1 MSNQQPFTFVEC
13 MTSAFGL
20 TNLGNTCYMNATLQ
34 MLLTVDEFRQYILD
48 IDKYLGNL
56 NDVYGVGRIP
66 YYNYYVFVFRELLMS
81 RNNRRSTKN
90 LHNAIL
96 YNFQND
102 GINYTNYNIGIQND
116 AFEFLTHLIN
126 SISKEINSIEEKKIK
141 NNYVD
146 NDRSNFFN
154 ELFYFE
160 LENIRSPVDIHR
172 EPIHPGKKEMLSTL
186 ILYLDNIKS
195 GEIVNIQD
203 LINQRFIKTFSG
215 DSKQID
221 LECTKFNQPSEYIV
235 VSLARYRYI
244 GLDGRVEKNDYPVK
258 ILKNINI
265 GKYFYN
271 IISITEHIG
280 NSRNSGHY
288 VNYSQR
294 VYSWYSFNDGNVQK
308 VDFPKILFDISER
321 GNSYLLLYRRAPEFQ
336 QLENRDGIKIT

>member
-1 MSNQQPFTFVEC
+1 MSNQPPFTFEEC

-56 NDVYGVGRIP
+56 NDVYGVGQIP
-66 YYNYYVFVFRELLMS
+66 YYSYYVFVFRELLLS
-81 RNNRRSTKN
+81 RDNSRSTRN

-102 GINYTNYNIGIQND
+102 GINYTNYKLGIQND
-116 AFEFLTHLIN
+116 AGEFLEYLIS
-126 SISKEINSIEEKKIK
+126 SISKEINSIEEKQNKD
-141 NNYVD
+141 NYVAKE
-146 NDRSNFFN
+146 RSNFFYK
-154 ELFYFE
+154 LFWFE
-160 LENIRSPVDIHR
+160 LENIRSPVDIHS
-172 EPIHPGKKEMLSTL
+172 EPTNPGKKEMFSTL
-186 ILYLDNIKS
+186 ILYFEDIKS

-203 LINQRFIKTFSG
+203 LINKRFIKTFFG
-215 DSKQID
+215 DTRQIN
-221 LECTKFNQPSEYIV
+221 LNCTKFNQPSEYIIV
-235 VSLARYRYI
+235 MLARYKYN
-244 GLDGRVEKNDYPVK
+244 DFNGRVEKINYPVK

-280 NSRNSGHY
+280 SSPDSGHY

-294 VYSWYSFNDGNVQK
+294 VYSWYYFNDKSAQK
-308 VDFPKILFDISER
+308 IDFPKILFDISER
-321 GNSYLLLYRRAPEFQ
+321 GNSYLLLYKKATEFK
-336 QLENRDGIKIT
+336 QLENKDNIK

>member
-1 MSNQQPFTFVEC
+1 MSNQQPFTFEEC

-56 NDVYGVGRIP
+56 NDVYGVGQIP
-66 YYNYYVFVFRELLMS
+66 YYSYYVFVFRELLLS
-81 RNNRRSTKN
+81 RDNSRSTRN

-102 GINYTNYNIGIQND
+102 GINYTNYKLGIQND
-116 AFEFLTHLIN
+116 AGEFLEYLIS
-126 SISKEINSIEEKKIK
+126 SISKEINSIEEKQNKD
-141 NNYVD
+141 NYVAKE
-146 NDRSNFFN
+146 RSNFFYK
-154 ELFYFE
+154 LFWFE
-160 LENIRSPVDIHR
+160 LENIRSPVDIHS
-172 EPIHPGKKEMLSTL
+172 EPTNPGKKEMFSTL
-186 ILYLDNIKS
+186 ILYFEDIKS

-203 LINQRFIKTFSG
+203 LINKRFIKTFFG
-215 DSKQID
+215 DTRQIN
-221 LECTKFNQPSEYIV
+221 LNCTKFNQPSEYIIV
-235 VSLARYRYI
+235 MLARYKYN
-244 GLDGRVEKNDYPVK
+244 DFNGRVEKINYPVK

-280 NSRNSGHY
+280 SSPDSGHY

-294 VYSWYSFNDGNVQK
+294 VYSWYYFNDKSAQK
-308 VDFPKILFDISER
+308 IDFPKILFDISER
-321 GNSYLLLYRRAPEFQ
+321 GNSYLLLYKKATEFK
-336 QLENRDGIKIT
+336 QLENKDNIK

>member
-1 MSNQQPFTFVEC
+1 MSNQQPFTFKEC

-56 NDVYGVGRIP
+56 NDVYGVGQIP
-66 YYNYYVFVFRELLMS
+66 YYSYYVFVFRELLLS
-81 RNNRRSTKN
+81 RDNSRSTRN

-102 GINYTNYNIGIQND
+102 GINYTNYKLGIQND
-116 AFEFLTHLIN
+116 AGEFLEYLIR
-126 SISKEINSIEEKKIK
+126 SISKEINSIEEKQNKD
-141 NNYVD
+141 NYVAKE
-146 NDRSNFFN
+146 RSNFFYK
-154 ELFYFE
+154 LFWFE
-160 LENIRSPVDIHR
+160 LENIRSPVDIHS
-172 EPIHPGKKEMLSTL
+172 EPTNPGKKEMFSTL
-186 ILYLDNIKS
+186 ILYFEDIKS

-203 LINQRFIKTFSG
+203 LINKRFIKTFFG
-215 DSKQID
+215 DTRQIN
-221 LECTKFNQPSEYIV
+221 LNCTKFNQPSEYIIV
-235 VSLARYRYI
+235 MLARYKYI
-244 GLDGRVEKNDYPVK
+244 NGRVEKIDYPVK

-280 NSRNSGHY
+280 SSPNSGHY

-294 VYSWYSFNDGNVQK
+294 VYSWYYFNDESAQK

-321 GNSYLLLYRRAPEFQ
+321 GNSYLLLYKKATEFK
-336 QLENRDGIKIT
+336 QLENKDNIK

>member
-1 MSNQQPFTFVEC
+1 MSNQQPFTFKEC

-56 NDVYGVGRIP
+56 NDVYGVGQIP
-66 YYNYYVFVFRELLMS
+66 YYSYYVFVFRELLLS
-81 RNNRRSTKN
+81 RDNSRSTRN

-102 GINYTNYNIGIQND
+102 GINYTNYKLGIQND
-116 AFEFLTHLIN
+116 AGEFLEYLIR
-126 SISKEINSIEEKKIK
+126 SISKEINSIEEKQNKD
-141 NNYVD
+141 NYVAK
-146 NDRSNFFN
+146 DRSNFFYK
-154 ELFYFE
+154 LFWFE
-160 LENIRSPVDIHR
+160 LENIRSPVDIHS
-172 EPIHPGKKEMLSTL
+172 EPTNPGKKEMFSTL
-186 ILYLDNIKS
+186 ILYFEDIKS

-203 LINQRFIKTFSG
+203 LINKRFIKTFFG
-215 DSKQID
+215 DTRQIN
-221 LECTKFNQPSEYIV
+221 LNCTKFNQPSEYIIV
-235 VSLARYRYI
+235 MLARYKYI
-244 GLDGRVEKNDYPVK
+244 NGRVEKIDYPVK

-280 NSRNSGHY
+280 SSPNSGHY

-294 VYSWYSFNDGNVQK
+294 VYSWYYFNDESAQK

-321 GNSYLLLYRRAPEFQ
+321 GNSYLLLYKKATEFK
-336 QLENRDGIKIT
+336 QLENKDNIK